1 MLKPYLNTDEK
12 ELEATLRCPECSY
25 KDNTTFEYLFMNG
38 KLYLEFVCDACYWQE
53 NFKLELK
60 NNKELVEAGRLAINM
75 VDAIYEEGGFYWK
88 IKIEINVI
96 LVKEI
101 VKRTERILK

>member
-1 MLKPYLNTDEK
+1 M
-12 ELEATLRCPECSY
+12 AR
-25 KDNTTFEYLFMNG
+25 
-38 KLYLEFVCDACYWQE
+38 

-60 NNKELVEAGRLAINM
+60 NNKELVEARRLAINM
-75 VDAIYEEGGFYWK
+75 VDVIYKEGCFYWK